1 MAAATLTAPGD
12 VTEPPS
18 RTLADR
24 LAALDDPAWGRLR
37 LGPGWTDADAEA
49 AEEAR
54 TP

>member
-1 MAAATLTAPGD
+1 LRKADHGPARRRPF
-12 VTEPPS
+12 
-18 RTLADR
+18 ADR

-49 AEEAR
+49 VEEAR